1 MSEAP
6 EIINIDTNAPYRSGL
21 CKDDLIKIEETLGPS
36 DIASWAFRPL
46 GNRMVAELLTYE
58 IYAPEGVLAPFGL
71 PEKPIYRYLIHDI
84 DNGHLVPIKL
94 GDVFYSQAE
103 SGLQIPNN
111 FPRVRRT
118 GEQHKLIIQ
127 DVGVVCGVFPGHA
140 WSEEDE
146 RMIMESKP
154 EVPQDVMEAVK
165 KLTLKIDEIPAIDI
179 EPLGEHVL
187 VEHVPNEAVQGVIKL
202 PQGGKNLPLFK
213 ILKMGSNA
221 NLPAFLRK
229 LQVGDVVLMQGLGP
243 HMMVPHRMRAVEL
256 DDDGNVVESGGL
268 RNIFMAPLGL
278 AMGWYPGLRDIQ

>member
-1 MSEAP
+1 MSEVP
-6 EIINIDTNAPYRSGL
+6 EIVNVDTSAPYRSNL
-21 CKDDLIKIEETLGPS
+21 CKDDIVKIEETLGPS

-71 PEKPIYRYLIHDI
+71 PEKPIYRFLIADM
-84 DNGHLVPIKL
+84 DDFTPSIKL

-127 DVGVVCGVFPGHA
+127 DMGVVCGLFPGHA
-140 WSEEDE
+140 WSKEDE

-154 EVPQDVMEAVK
+154 GVPEEVMQAVT
-165 KLTLKIDEIPAIDI
+165 KLTLKLDEVDQIDI
-179 EPLGEHVL
+179 EPLGDHVL
-187 VEHVPNEAVQGVIKL
+187 VEHVPNEAVQGVVRL

-213 ILKMGSNA
+213 IIKMGSCA
-221 NLPAFLRK
+221 SLPNFLRK

-256 DDDGNVVESGGL
+256 NDEGDVVECGGL

-278 AMGWYPGLRDIQ
+278 AMGWYPGLRGIQ